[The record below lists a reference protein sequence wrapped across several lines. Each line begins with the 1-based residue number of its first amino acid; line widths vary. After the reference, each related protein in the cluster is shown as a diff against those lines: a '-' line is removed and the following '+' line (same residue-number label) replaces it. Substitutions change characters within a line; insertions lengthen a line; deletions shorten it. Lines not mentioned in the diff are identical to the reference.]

1 MKRVGYMGLEGSFSE
16 KAAKEISDMM
26 LIGNAKLIPLTNAK
40 NVFHA
45 LEEDEISY
53 GIVAIR
59 DTSSQAVTEFIE
71 AFGDAAYEVYGMC
84 TLPVHQCLFKK
95 TGADTDTLTSIASHP
110 HALLQTRQTR
120 AEKYAGF
127 TEVEVE
133 DTALAAQMLA
143 EGNLPD
149 TTAVICSSEAGKLW
163 NLELIEENMEDAED
177 NKTVFWMI
185 TL

>member
-1 MKRVGYMGLEGSFSE
+1 MKRVGYMGIEGSFSE
-16 KAAKEISDMM
+16 KAAKEITDLM
-26 LIGNAKLIPLTNAK
+26 LMGNANLIPMTSAK

-59 DTSSQAVTEFIE
+59 DTSSASVDEFLE

-84 TLPVHQCLFKK
+84 TLPIHQCLFKK
-95 TGADTDTLTSIASHP
+95 AETDINSLTSIASHP
-110 HALLQTRQTR
+110 HALQQTRQTR
-120 AEKYAGF
+120 AEKYTDL

-143 EGNLPD
+143 EGNLSD
-149 TTAVICSSEAGKLW
+149 TTAVICSSDAGKLW
-163 NLELIEENMEDAED
+163 NLELIEENIEDSDD
-177 NKTVFWMI
+177 NKTVFWMVK
-185 TL
+185 L